1 MFNSDPNGSWM
12 TALLAFIGIS
22 FFGGSLG
29 YVMRTID
36 SGKKVQA
43 GMAFLEGLSAAFF
56 GLIMYAIYR
65 EFNISLWFAFGLAG
79 LFAWAGSR
87 ATLKALKG
95 LLASRTGIKLDSE
108 DCKHEND
115 SK

>member
-1 MFNSDPNGSWM
+1 MFNSGSNDHWAVLAAF
-12 TALLAFIGIS
+12 ALIS
-22 FFGGSLG
+22 LVGGALG

-36 SGKKVQA
+36 AGKKVRA
-43 GMAFLEGLSAAFF
+43 GVAFLEGLSAAFF
-56 GLIMYAIYR
+56 GVIMYAIYR
-65 EFNISLWFAFGLAG
+65 EFEISLWFAFGLAG